1 MMSIVRNVQLNELT
15 VEDALT
21 FAALGLRLVCN
32 DGEVV
37 GVEEE

>member
-1 MMSIVRNVQLNELT
+1 MSIVRNVELNELT